1 MIISIAS
8 GKGGTG
14 KTTIAVNLA
23 LTLKNVQLLDCDV
36 EEPNAHLFL
45 KPRVK
50 DEIKAHIPVPQIDE
64 AKCTYCG
71 KCRQVCAYHA
81 IAVVPGNEG
90 KNGSVLIFPH
100 LCHGCGACSLLCPQG
115 AIKEVNREIGTLEIG
130 EKADLQ
136 FINGRLNIGE
146 AMSPPLI
153 RQVKNYI
160 NPARTVIIDAPPG
173 TSCPVITAVKGS
185 DFCVLVT
192 EPTPFGLNDLI
203 LAVEV
208 LRKLQVPFGV
218 VINRSDIGDGKV
230 EDFCR
235 KENARILMKIPFSR
249 KIAVSYSEGTPIVEK
264 DTSYKDKFINLYTN
278 ICGILNE
285 TDSRY

>member
-1 MIISIAS
+1 
-8 GKGGTG
+8 
-14 KTTIAVNLA
+14 
-23 LTLKNVQLLDCDV
+23 
-36 EEPNAHLFL
+36 
-45 KPRVK
+45 
-50 DEIKAHIPVPQIDE
+50 
-64 AKCTYCG
+64 
-71 KCRQVCAYHA
+71 
-81 IAVVPGNEG
+81 
-90 KNGSVLIFPH
+90 
-100 LCHGCGACSLLCPQG
+100 
-115 AIKEVNREIGTLEIG
+115 
-130 EKADLQ
+130 
-136 FINGRLNIGE
+136 
-146 AMSPPLI
+146 
-153 RQVKNYI
+153 
-160 NPARTVIIDAPPG
+160 
-173 TSCPVITAVKGS
+173 VITAVKGS